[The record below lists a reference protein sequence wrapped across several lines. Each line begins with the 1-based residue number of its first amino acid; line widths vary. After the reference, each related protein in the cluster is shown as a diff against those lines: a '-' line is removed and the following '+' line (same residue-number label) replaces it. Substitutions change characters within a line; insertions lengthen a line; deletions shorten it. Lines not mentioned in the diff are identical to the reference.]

1 MITRRNSV
9 PGTICSIAAHE
20 VTNVGHE
27 RSQLAS
33 MAEQAKQ
40 ATGVRELIV
49 LADRGRYEG
58 QLGQIAALPCTILGT
73 DRS

>member
-1 MITRRNSV
+1 MITLRNSV
-9 PGTICSIAAHE
+9 HGTICSIAAHE
-20 VTNVGHE
+20 VTNVGHD

-40 ATGVRELIV
+40 ATGARELIV
-49 LADRGRYEG
+49 LADRGHHEG
-58 QLGQIAALPCTILGT
+58 QRDQIAAFPCIILGT